1 MTRRAAG
8 FTLIET
14 VVALALAGLVG
25 LLLFQGLRMTAAGT
39 EAVTRHADR
48 LDARLSF
55 EALLDRALAAAV
67 RTPGFVGKPDRLSFV
82 AAADDGAA
90 GLYRI
95 ELGLSRHDLVL
106 TRRLAVPFAEPRRQ
120 RSVVAEAVRRFS
132 LSYFGAAG
140 PADPPSWHDT
150 WENMAAPP
158 LLVRIELDT
167 ADGEPRPPL
176 VVRLWS
182 AG

>member
-1 MTRRAAG
+1 MTMRGRGGFTGSRCRWPGAAG

-67 RTPGFVGKPDRLSFV
+67 RTPGFVGKPDSLSFV

-90 GLYRI
+90 
-95 ELGLSRHDLVL
+95 
-106 TRRLAVPFAEPRRQ
+106 
-120 RSVVAEAVRRFS
+120 
-132 LSYFGAAG
+132 
-140 PADPPSWHDT
+140 
-150 WENMAAPP
+150 
-158 LLVRIELDT
+158 
-167 ADGEPRPPL
+167 
-176 VVRLWS
+176 
-182 AG
+182 